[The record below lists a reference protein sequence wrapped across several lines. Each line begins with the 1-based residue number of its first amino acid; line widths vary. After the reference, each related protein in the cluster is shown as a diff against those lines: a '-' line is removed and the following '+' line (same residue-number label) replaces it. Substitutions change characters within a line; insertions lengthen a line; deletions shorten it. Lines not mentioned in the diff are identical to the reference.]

1 LSDFFGVL
9 LGIFF
14 FFQIQTIKNEK
25 LFLLNILYWAE
36 NTSQIPAEVINF
48 MSSLLSFSKYVYFIY
63 INISLEKKFF
73 KSNKL
78 NFASRLEK
86 IQRISTLKV
95 NILMTVQIINS

>member
-1 LSDFFGVL
+1 MSFLEYFFL
-9 LGIFF
+9 

-25 LFLLNILYWAE
+25 LFLLNTLCWAE

-63 INISLEKKFF
+63 INISLEKKF

-78 NFASRLEK
+78 MFATCLEK
-86 IQRISTLKV
+86 NQRISTLKV